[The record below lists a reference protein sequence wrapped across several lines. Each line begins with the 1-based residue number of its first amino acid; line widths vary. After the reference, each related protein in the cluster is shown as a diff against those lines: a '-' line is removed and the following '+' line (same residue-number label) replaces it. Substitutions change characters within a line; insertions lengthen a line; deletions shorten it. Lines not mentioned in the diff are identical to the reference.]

1 MEGSMNWYLFIF
13 GSSVGK
19 KMLMAVTGLCLIGFL
34 AVHLLG
40 NFMAFAGAAAFND
53 YAAKLHSLQPY
64 LSVFNL
70 VLAILGLIHIVI
82 GTILFFD
89 NLKARPEGY
98 KVYKN
103 PGGRTIGSNTMP
115 YTGALIL
122 IFVIS
127 HLFKFTFVDKSV
139 TPIYQQMAA
148 AFANPMWVLIY
159 VVAMVIVAVH
169 ISHGFWSMFQT
180 FGLNHPRHMPL
191 IMKVGLAVTLV
202 FGIGFGILP
211 IYLLIIA

>member
-1 MEGSMNWYLFIF
+1 MNGYLFII

-19 KMLMAVTGLCLIGFL
+19 KILMALTGLGLVGFL

-40 NFMAFAGAAAFND
+40 NLMAFAGPEAFNG

-70 VLAILGLIHIVI
+70 GLATLGLVHIGV
-82 GTILFFD
+82 GTILFFE
-89 NLKARPEGY
+89 NLKARPIRY
-98 KVYKN
+98 NVYKN

-115 YTGALIL
+115 YSGVLIL
-122 IFVIS
+122 IFVIF
-127 HLFKFTFVDKSV
+127 HLLKFTFVDKSV

-148 AFANPMWVLIY
+148 TFANPLWVIFY
-159 VVAMVIVAVH
+159 VAAMVIVAVH
-169 ISHGFWSMFQT
+169 ISHGFWSLFQT
-180 FGLNHPRHMPL
+180 FGLNNPRYMPL
-191 IMKVGLAVTLV
+191 IMKLGLAATFA

-211 IYLLIIA
+211 VYLLIIA

>member
-1 MEGSMNWYLFIF
+1 MNWYLFIL

-19 KMLMAVTGLCLIGFL
+19 KILMAVTGLCLIGFL

-40 NFMAFAGAAAFND
+40 NVMAFAGSEAFNG

-70 VLAILGLIHIVI
+70 GLAMLGLVHVVV
-82 GTILFFD
+82 GTILFFE
-89 NLKARPEGY
+89 NLKARPTRY
-98 KVYKN
+98 NVYKN

-115 YTGALIL
+115 YTGVLIL
-122 IFVIS
+122 IFVIL
-127 HLFKFTFVDKSV
+127 HLLKFTFVDKSV

-148 AFANPMWVLIY
+148 TFANPGWVFLY
-159 VVAMVIVAVH
+159 VVAMIIVAVH

-180 FGLNHPRHMPL
+180 FGMNHPRYLPL
-191 IMKVGLAVTLV
+191 IMKLGLVVTLV

-211 IYLLIIA
+211 IYLLIIV

>member
-1 MEGSMNWYLFIF
+1 MSWYLFIL

-19 KMLMAVTGLCLIGFL
+19 KMLMAVTGLGLIGFL

-40 NFMAFAGAAAFND
+40 NFMAFAGAEAFNG

-64 LSVFNL
+64 LSVFNIG
-70 VLAILGLIHIVI
+70 LAALGLIHIVVGI
-82 GTILFFD
+82 ILFFE
-89 NLKARPEGY
+89 NLKARPTRY
-98 KVYKN
+98 KVYQN

-115 YTGALIL
+115 YTGVLIL
-122 IFVIS
+122 IFVIF
-127 HLFKFTFVDKSV
+127 HLLKFTFVDKSV

-148 AFANPMWVLIY
+148 TFANPMWVFMY

-169 ISHGFWSMFQT
+169 ISHGFWSLFQT
-180 FGLNHPRHMPL
+180 FGINHPRYMPL
-191 IMKVGLAVTLV
+191 IMKLGLLVTLV

-211 IYLLIIA
+211 IYLFLIV

>member
-1 MEGSMNWYLFIF
+1 MNWYLFIL

-19 KMLMAVTGLCLIGFL
+19 KILMAFTGLCLIGFL

-40 NFMAFAGAAAFND
+40 NFMAFAGAEAFNG

-64 LSVFNL
+64 FTVFNIGLLTIGLLHSVFG
-70 VLAILGLIHIVI
+70 V
-82 GTILFFD
+82 ILFFE
-89 NLKARPEGY
+89 NLRARSTRYKA
-98 KVYKN
+98 YKN

-115 YTGALIL
+115 YTGVLIL
-122 IFVIS
+122 TFVVI
-127 HLFKFTFVDKSV
+127 HLLKFTFVDKSV
-139 TPIYQQMAA
+139 TPIYQQMAGT
-148 AFANPMWVLIY
+148 FVNPLWVLVY

-180 FGLNHPRHMPL
+180 FGINHPRYMPL
-191 IMKVGLAVTLV
+191 IMKLGLVVTLAM
-202 FGIGFGILP
+202 GIGFGILP

>member
-1 MEGSMNWYLFIF
+1 MNWYLFLL

-19 KMLMAVTGLCLIGFL
+19 KMLMAVTGLGMIGFL

-40 NFMAFAGAAAFND
+40 NMMAFAGPGAFND
-53 YAAKLHSLQPY
+53 YAKKLHSLEPY
-64 LSVFNL
+64 FTVFN
-70 VLAILGLIHIVI
+70 IGLLTVGVVHIIV
-82 GTILFFD
+82 GFILFLE
-89 NLKARPEGY
+89 NLRARPTKYE
-98 KVYKN
+98 VFNN
-103 PGGRTIGSNTMP
+103 PGGRTIGSNTML

-122 IFVIS
+122 VFVVI

-148 AFANPMWVLIY
+148 TFINPLWVLMY

-169 ISHGFWSMFQT
+169 ISHGLWSLFQT
-180 FGLNHPRHMPL
+180 FGINHPRYMPL
-191 IMKVGLAVTLV
+191 IMKLGLVVTLV

-211 IYLLIIA
+211 IYLLIIT

>member
-1 MEGSMNWYLFIF
+1 MNWYLFLL

-19 KMLMAVTGLCLIGFL
+19 KILMAVTGLCLIGFL

-40 NFMAFAGAAAFND
+40 NVMAFAGAEAFNR

-70 VLAILGLIHIVI
+70 GLAMLGLVHVVT
-82 GTILFFD
+82 GTLLFFE
-89 NLKARPEGY
+89 NLKARPIRY
-98 KVYKN
+98 NVYKN

-115 YTGALIL
+115 YTGVLIL
-122 IFVIS
+122 IFVIF
-127 HLFKFTFVDKSV
+127 HLLKFTFVDKSV

-148 AFANPMWVLIY
+148 AFANPAWVLIY

-180 FGLNHPRHMPL
+180 FGINHPRYMPL
-191 IMKVGLAVTLV
+191 LMKLGLVATLV

-211 IYLLIIA
+211 IYLMIIA

>member
-1 MEGSMNWYLFIF
+1 MNWYLFIL

-19 KMLMAVTGLCLIGFL
+19 KILMAVTGLCLIGFL

-40 NFMAFAGAAAFND
+40 NVMAFAGAEAFNG

-70 VLAILGLIHIVI
+70 GLATLGLVHIVV
-82 GTILFFD
+82 GTILFFE
-89 NLKARPEGY
+89 NLKARPRRY
-98 KVYKN
+98 NVYKN

-115 YTGALIL
+115 YTGILIL
-122 IFVIS
+122 IFVIF
-127 HLFKFTFVDKSV
+127 HLLKFTFVDKSV
-139 TPIYQQMAA
+139 TPIYQQMSA
-148 AFANPMWVLIY
+148 AFANPGWVFLY
-159 VVAMVIVAVH
+159 VAAIVIVAVH

-180 FGLNHPRHMPL
+180 FGMNNPRYLPL
-191 IMKVGLAVTLV
+191 IMKLGLLVTLV